1 MFRYEADKKDR
12 DERYYRKGETVTVNA
27 HNSLRIWASNAQA
40 AKLTV
45 QASGGKSADL
55 DLGGAGEIAVKRIAW
70 TQGDSGGWILGAS
83 DVD

>member
-1 MFRYEADKKDR
+1 MLRYEVDKRDR

-27 HNSLRIWASNAQA
+27 QNSLKLWASNAQA
-40 AKLTV
+40 VKLTI

-55 DLGGAGEIAVKRIAW
+55 DIGGAGEVAVKRIAW
-70 TQGDSGGWILGAS
+70 AQGDSGSWILGAS